1 MILQNEHFWKF
12 SEENRKN
19 GRLSNEEIDT
29 YSFPR
34 KLHGGECCAKRAF
47 VGEKNNGRRKQQS
60 SRNCGQSLVET
71 FTGTYQVSDR

>member
-47 VGEKNNGRRKQQS
+47 VGEKIMVGENSNLQ
-60 SRNCGQSLVET
+60 ET
-71 FTGTYQVSDR
+71 VDRAL